1 MDLSKD
7 SEEKM
12 ASKKPSDAQMHAGL
26 ALMKPMM
33 WLSSPVF
40 RGFEKIPD
48 QGPLMFV
55 GNHTLYGVLDVP
67 FLFTEIYRQKGIV
80 LRGLADHM
88 HFKVPGWREML
99 GSFGVIPGT
108 REGCGQLLDEGEA
121 VLVFP
126 GGAREVAK
134 RKGEGYKLVW
144 KERIGFAKLALQHR
158 CTVVPFAAIGID
170 DAFDIAYDADDIM
183 NSPIGPFLKRMQLRE
198 DAIVPI
204 AGGFRPERLYFRIS
218 DPITVDSFD
227 GRTDDESCWDLRRQV
242 AASIEDGID
251 RLMEERAQDPQ
262 RSFGARLKVAT
273 ASLASRFRG

>member
-1 MDLSKD
+1 MTTQ
-7 SEEKM
+7 
-12 ASKKPSDAQMHAGL
+12 KPSDAQMQAGL
-26 ALMKPMM
+26 ALMKPIM
-33 WLSSPVF
+33 WLSNPVF
-40 RGFEKIPD
+40 RGFDKIPD

-144 KERIGFAKLALQHR
+144 KQRIGFAKLALQHR

-183 NSPIGPFLKRMQLRE
+183 NSPVGPFLKRMQLRE
-198 DAIVPI
+198 DAIIPI

-218 DPITVDSFD
+218 DPISVDSFE

-262 RSFGARLKVAT
+262 RSFSARLKAAT
-273 ASLASRFRG
+273 ESLTSRFRG